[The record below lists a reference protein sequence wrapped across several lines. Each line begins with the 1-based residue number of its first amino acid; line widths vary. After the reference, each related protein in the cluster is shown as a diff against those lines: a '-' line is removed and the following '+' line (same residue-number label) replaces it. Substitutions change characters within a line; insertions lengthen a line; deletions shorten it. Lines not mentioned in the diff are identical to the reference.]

1 MDKSTSDKYVLVYE
15 KDSDGMV
22 GISRLISLRTLP
34 LVTEAIYTSGQLGGV
49 RRMFKGSKF
58 YVQDVQLSEKDSP
71 IELFQA
77 VK

>member
-34 LVTEAIYTSGQLGGV
+34 LVTEALYTSGQLGGV
-49 RRMFKGSKF
+49 RRMFKDSKF
-58 YVQDVQLSEKDSP
+58 YVQMIELSSNDSP
-71 IELFQA
+71 IELFNI
-77 VK
+77 

>member
-1 MDKSTSDKYVLVYE
+1 MDKYAKDKYVLVYE

-49 RRMFKGSKF
+49 RRMFRDSKF
-58 YVQDVQLSEKDSP
+58 YVQNIELSGEDSP
-71 IELFQA
+71 IELYTN
-77 VK
+77 KM